1 MRLIFEWDK
10 NKARTNLGKHKVSFE
25 EAKTLFSDPL
35 MVSYPDEHHSD
46 IEERF
51 VSIGLSDHDRVLLL
65 IHSEKREAEDTV
77 VIRIISCR
85 KATPLERRIYEEGNE

>member
-1 MRLIFEWDK
+1 MMLIFEWDK

-51 VSIGLSDHDRVLLL
+51 V
-65 IHSEKREAEDTV
+65 
-77 VIRIISCR
+77 
-85 KATPLERRIYEEGNE
+85 

>member
-1 MRLIFEWDK
+1 MMLIFEWDK

-51 VSIGLSDHDRVLLL
+51 VRVCHEITVSIGLTRGKMV
-65 IHSEKREAEDTV
+65 
-77 VIRIISCR
+77 
-85 KATPLERRIYEEGNE
+85 